1 MAATKYANTMTERAN
16 QLLIN
21 FYNQKEGD
29 SYGRQLDEILRWSAG
44 QLENTHNYIQWLFP
58 ITDTGFNS
66 TTPLLNA
73 ATIEVFK
80 QQSSIQTNLLRSLN
94 KMLDFYGLTLHHNEP
109 DQVIIERSAEHFAC
123 ASRCW
128 LTPGNHNYLRFTR
141 IIKSL
146 CQLGLT
152 QYAEALFNC
161 LQVIFQE
168 HSSTIGLVTY
178 QHWQQ
183 ALTDNRDS

>member
-1 MAATKYANTMTERAN
+1 MTEQAN

-21 FYNQKEGD
+21 FYNQGGQD
-29 SYGRQLDEILRWSAG
+29 SYGRQLDDILQW
-44 QLENTHNYIQWLFP
+44 QEDLLETTHNYIQWLFP
-58 ITDTGFNS
+58 IIEANAFHAS
-66 TTPLLNA
+66 TPLLNST
-73 ATIEVFK
+73 TIETFK
-80 QQSSIQTNLLRSLN
+80 QQASIQTNLLRSLN
-94 KMLDFYGLTLHHNEP
+94 KMLAFYGLILNHSKS
-109 DQVIIERSAEHFAC
+109 DQITIERSAEHFAS
-123 ASRCW
+123 ASRRW

-146 CQLGLT
+146 CQLGLPH
-152 QYAEALFNC
+152 YAVALFDC

-183 ALTDNRDS
+183 ALNDNRNT